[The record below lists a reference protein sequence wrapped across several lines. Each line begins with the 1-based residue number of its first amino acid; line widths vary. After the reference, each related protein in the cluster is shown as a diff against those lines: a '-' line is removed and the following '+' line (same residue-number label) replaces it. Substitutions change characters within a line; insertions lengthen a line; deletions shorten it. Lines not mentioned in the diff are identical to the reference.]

1 MKPTSLFVALVTVLF
16 LAASPQASEKPA
28 KEPSDSSKPTTK
40 EPVPETSP
48 PPVKKVAA
56 DKATP
61 AAKKKPTPE
70 GATPPV
76 KKVVADGTTP
86 PVKKKPA
93 SEGSTP
99 PVKKVAAAGTTPPVK
114 KKPAPEGSTP
124 PVKKVI
130 ADGATPPVKKKPGAP
145 AAKDEF
151 ASVLERCDENRDH
164 AVTLAE
170 FQRNQP
176 EGKDAAAVEKWFQ
189 TRDSNRD
196 GKLSKEDFKPA
207 TSKKS

>member
-1 MKPTSLFVALVTVLF
+1 MNPTSFLVALVTVLF
-16 LAASPQASEKPA
+16 LAGSPQAGEKPA
-28 KEPSDSSKPTTK
+28 KEPADTSKPITK
-40 EPVPETSP
+40 ESAPETSS
-48 PPVKKVAA
+48 PPVKKVVS
-56 DKATP
+56 DEATP
-61 AAKKKPTPE
+61 PAKKKPTPE
-70 GATPPV
+70 GSTPPV

-99 PVKKVAAAGTTPPVK
+99 T
-114 KKPAPEGSTP
+114 
-124 PVKKVI
+124 VKKVI